1 MISDIVSIMTNLL
14 FALCLLPKLEYT
26 CSVASSSLA
35 ATTSRVYGWSCLPD
49 RNVPVALYAFI
60 ARATWGPDL
69 IQADSQWPGYTCSGK
84 IKIGDILH
92 YIMEDS
98 KGGGDSSSGPKYAW
112 FWFLCFLF
120 PPLILLAIPVW
131 LIAALA
137 GEEPP
142 SEPPPEQTEVP
153 EPRIWPTKRPQ
164 PEYDVF
170 PVKADYK
177 GPETQWWDVDDV
189 LVGEEHGRPEDEW
202 WAP

>member
-1 MISDIVSIMTNLL
+1 
-14 FALCLLPKLEYT
+14 
-26 CSVASSSLA
+26 
-35 ATTSRVYGWSCLPD
+35 
-49 RNVPVALYAFI
+49 
-60 ARATWGPDL
+60 
-69 IQADSQWPGYTCSGK
+69 
-84 IKIGDILH
+84 
-92 YIMEDS
+92 
-98 KGGGDSSSGPKYAW
+98 
-112 FWFLCFLF
+112 
-120 PPLILLAIPVW
+120 LLAIPVW

-137 GEEPP
+137 GEEPS